1 MARGIGDG
9 ESMPTRENSIS
20 VRGQMRGLCLV
31 PSESA
36 SGQRGYRVK
45 CEGECQEARLK
56 GCTGSS
62 KQLVQVFKDRFP
74 GPSLVPQRVW
84 ENLG

>member
-1 MARGIGDG
+1 MARGIGMG
-9 ESMPTRENSIS
+9 KVFQPEKTEFLCG
-20 VRGQMRGLCLV
+20 VRWGDCAWYPQNLQV
-31 PSESA
+31 VSEATGSSA
-36 SGQRGYRVK
+36 KGNVR
-45 CEGECQEARLK
+45 ARLK

-74 GPSLVPQRVW
+74 GPSLVPQQVW